1 MSDEQYLVELDREI
15 CMGAGV
21 CVSYAADTF
30 AMGSDATAE
39 VRTPIVTEM
48 SDVEVAASGC
58 PTGAITLMRSVE
70 GADRDE
76 R

>member
-1 MSDEQYLVELDREI
+1 MPENRYVVELDQEI

-30 AMGSDATAE
+30 AIGPGPKAE
-39 VRTPIVTEM
+39 LVHPVTNI
-48 SDVEVAASGC
+48 SDVQVAASGC
-58 PTGAITLMRSVE
+58 PTGAITVRDSQE
-70 GADRDE
+70 GPTRDG